1 MSQSLCKYMHLTRIT
16 WKDARLT
23 QHREGA
29 SFRTVYQMN
38 KGDVCGRIFTNIMSA
53 FFFFFFFTCSIT
65 WKGRTGTWL
74 RDFLQFPLLPLPS
87 SLPPPSPPWTSYDG
101 RRSDTRE
108 LFLTLLTYCTSYW
121 CRCEGAKLPR
131 DINFA
136 IGTERTETRALQHR
150 LLQPLGEPSTM

>member
-1 MSQSLCKYMHLTRIT
+1 MQIHALDEDNM
-16 WKDARLT
+16 
-23 QHREGA
+23 EGCA
-29 SFRTVYQMN
+29 VNSTPRGSVISDGISDEQRRRVWQNFH
-38 KGDVCGRIFTNIMSA
+38 KHHVC
-53 FFFFFFFTCSIT
+53 FFFSSS
-65 WKGRTGTWL
+65 
-74 RDFLQFPLLPLPS
+74 S
-87 SLPPPSPPWTSYDG
+87 SLVLSRGRGEPDVIAWLLAVPSPPPSLLLAPPSPPWTSYDG